1 MKKIPERYRRKISKD
16 EINELPLERYA
27 GEIRIVRSEE
37 ELADAIDRL
46 RDEDVLGFDTETRP
60 TFRKGK
66 INLPSLVQL
75 ACSDVVYL
83 FQLNWLPFG
92 EALASVLSDADI
104 VKTGVAVRD
113 DIRDLQKLFAFND
126 AGVVDLG
133 EVAQPCRQLSG
144 SAHLQG
150 CPVFQLEQPRT
161 GPPAGAVRRH
171 RCLGQPRDTPAHAQA
186 GAHRPLAGQAVLPL
200 AGQSACPVSP
210 SCRLPSPHFPR
221 APCMAW
227 WRAFR
232 FFASSPFR
240 RRCHTVVTNMRHV
253 WLRHGGMPRKFLSPW
268 QCRRKMSHPCNGATT
283 HPSPATHI
291 FSGRKAPRS
300 TT

>member
-27 GEIRIVRSEE
+27 GEIRIVRTEE
-37 ELADAIDRL
+37 ELADAVDRL

-66 INLPSLVQL
+66 VNLPSLVQL
-75 ACSDVVYL
+75 ACSDTVYL

-133 EVAQPCRQLSG
+133 EVARDLGLETHGLRNLAANFLEMRISKGAQCSNWSNRELAPQQVLYAATDAWVSREI
-144 SAHLQG
+144 HL
-150 CPVFQLEQPRT
+150 RM
-161 GPPAGAVRRH
+161 RR
-171 RCLGQPRDTPAHAQA
+171 LGLIER
-186 GAHRPLAGQAVLPL
+186 
-200 AGQSACPVSP
+200 
-210 SCRLPSPHFPR
+210 
-221 APCMAW
+221 
-227 WRAFR
+227 
-232 FFASSPFR
+232 
-240 RRCHTVVTNMRHV
+240 
-253 WLRHGGMPRKFLSPW
+253 
-268 QCRRKMSHPCNGATT
+268 
-283 HPSPATHI
+283 
-291 FSGRKAPRS
+291 
-300 TT
+300 

>member
-37 ELADAIDRL
+37 ELADAVDRL

-66 INLPSLVQL
+66 VNLPSLVQL

-83 FQLNWLPFG
+83 FQLNWLAFG

-133 EVAQPCRQLSG
+133 EVARDLGLETHGLRNLAANFLEVRISKGAQCSNWSNRELAPQQVLYAATDAWVSREI
-144 SAHLQG
+144 HL
-150 CPVFQLEQPRT
+150 RM
-161 GPPAGAVRRH
+161 RR
-171 RCLGQPRDTPAHAQA
+171 LGLIDR
-186 GAHRPLAGQAVLPL
+186 
-200 AGQSACPVSP
+200 
-210 SCRLPSPHFPR
+210 
-221 APCMAW
+221 
-227 WRAFR
+227 
-232 FFASSPFR
+232 
-240 RRCHTVVTNMRHV
+240 
-253 WLRHGGMPRKFLSPW
+253 
-268 QCRRKMSHPCNGATT
+268 
-283 HPSPATHI
+283 
-291 FSGRKAPRS
+291 
-300 TT
+300 

>member
-37 ELADAIDRL
+37 ELADAVDRL

-66 INLPSLVQL
+66 VNLPSLVQL

-83 FQLNWLPFG
+83 FQLNWLAFG

-133 EVAQPCRQLSG
+133 EVARDLGLEPHGLRNLAANFLEVRISKGAQCSNWSNRELAPQQVLYAATDAWVSREI
-144 SAHLQG
+144 HL
-150 CPVFQLEQPRT
+150 RM
-161 GPPAGAVRRH
+161 RR
-171 RCLGQPRDTPAHAQA
+171 LGLIDR
-186 GAHRPLAGQAVLPL
+186 
-200 AGQSACPVSP
+200 
-210 SCRLPSPHFPR
+210 
-221 APCMAW
+221 
-227 WRAFR
+227 
-232 FFASSPFR
+232 
-240 RRCHTVVTNMRHV
+240 
-253 WLRHGGMPRKFLSPW
+253 
-268 QCRRKMSHPCNGATT
+268 
-283 HPSPATHI
+283 
-291 FSGRKAPRS
+291 
-300 TT
+300 

>member
-1 MKKIPERYRRKISKD
+1 MMKKIPERYRRKISKD

-37 ELADAIDRL
+37 ELADAVDRL

-66 INLPSLVQL
+66 VNLPSLVQL

-92 EALASVLSDADI
+92 DALAAVLSDADI

-133 EVAQPCRQLSG
+133 EVARDLGLETHGLRNLAANFLEVRISKGAQCSNWSNRELAPQQVLYAATDAWVSREI
-144 SAHLQG
+144 HL
-150 CPVFQLEQPRT
+150 RM
-161 GPPAGAVRRH
+161 RR
-171 RCLGQPRDTPAHAQA
+171 LGLIDR
-186 GAHRPLAGQAVLPL
+186 
-200 AGQSACPVSP
+200 
-210 SCRLPSPHFPR
+210 
-221 APCMAW
+221 
-227 WRAFR
+227 
-232 FFASSPFR
+232 
-240 RRCHTVVTNMRHV
+240 
-253 WLRHGGMPRKFLSPW
+253 
-268 QCRRKMSHPCNGATT
+268 
-283 HPSPATHI
+283 
-291 FSGRKAPRS
+291 
-300 TT
+300 

>member
-1 MKKIPERYRRKISKD
+1 MMKKIPERYRRKISKD

-37 ELADAIDRL
+37 ELADAVDRL

-66 INLPSLVQL
+66 VNLPSLVQL

-133 EVAQPCRQLSG
+133 EVARDLGLETHGLRNLAANFLEVRISKGAQCSNWSNRELAPQQVLYAATDAWVSREI
-144 SAHLQG
+144 HL
-150 CPVFQLEQPRT
+150 RM
-161 GPPAGAVRRH
+161 RR
-171 RCLGQPRDTPAHAQA
+171 LGLIAR
-186 GAHRPLAGQAVLPL
+186 
-200 AGQSACPVSP
+200 
-210 SCRLPSPHFPR
+210 
-221 APCMAW
+221 
-227 WRAFR
+227 
-232 FFASSPFR
+232 
-240 RRCHTVVTNMRHV
+240 
-253 WLRHGGMPRKFLSPW
+253 
-268 QCRRKMSHPCNGATT
+268 
-283 HPSPATHI
+283 
-291 FSGRKAPRS
+291 
-300 TT
+300 